1 VRLKV
6 NLPRKYWLGLGRT
19 FVASLGICSIAWS
32 LSSLQFS
39 RAEALLS
46 SSAARILAGQ
56 SYNAEQL
63 SRFKQDIEVIPAD
76 RLRSSSLRD
85 IAVISLRQ
93 LDEEKTSNGSDLA
106 LAAVTMALSAD
117 PGDSFL
123 WFAEFWL
130 HRQRADLTERD
141 LDLLRRSYLSGPNEG
156 WVAIMRNPL
165 ALGIFPSLSNDLV
178 EQALSEFAGIVR
190 SGLYPE
196 AANILAGPGWPI
208 RDHLLSRVAQLD
220 DATRRGFASVL
231 AYKHIDVDMPGIENR
246 PSRPF

>member
-1 VRLKV
+1 V
-6 NLPRKYWLGLGRT
+6 NLPRKYSLGLGRT

-46 SSAARILAGQ
+46 SSATAILAGE
-56 SYNAEQL
+56 SYNAGQL
-63 SRFKQDIEVIPAD
+63 TRLKQDIEAIPAD
-76 RLRSSSLRD
+76 RIRPSSLRD
-85 IAVISLRQ
+85 VAVVRLRQ
-93 LDEEKTSNGSDLA
+93 LDEGKASNGSYLA
-106 LAAVTMALSAD
+106 LAAVTMALTAD
-117 PGDSFL
+117 PSDSFL
-123 WFAEFWL
+123 WLAEFWL
-130 HRQRADLTERD
+130 YRQRADPAERD

-156 WVAIMRNPL
+156 WIAIKRNSL

-208 RDHLLSRVAQLD
+208 REHLLSRVAQLD
-220 DATRRGFASVL
+220 DTTRRGFASVL
-231 AYKHIDVDMPGIENR
+231 AYKNIDVDIPGMDNGS
-246 PSRPF
+246 SRPF